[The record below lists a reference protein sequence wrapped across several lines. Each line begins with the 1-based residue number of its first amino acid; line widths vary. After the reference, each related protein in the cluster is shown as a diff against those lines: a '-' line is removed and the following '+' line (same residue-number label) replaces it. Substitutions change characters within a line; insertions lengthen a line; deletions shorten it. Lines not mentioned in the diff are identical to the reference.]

1 MYFVLNFSFFLI
13 FSYFVKKRVCAVLS
27 DAVERAVLG
36 DAVERAVVGDA
47 VERAVLGDA
56 VDRTVLGDAVDRA
69 VLDDT
74 VDRAV
79 LDVPEFIV
87 WITFSSEKLRLRIVT

>member
-13 FSYFVKKRVCAVLS
+13 SSYFVKKRVCAVLS
-27 DAVERAVLG
+27 
-36 DAVERAVVGDA
+36 DA

-69 VLDDT
+69 VLDDA

>member
-27 DAVERAVLG
+27 DV
-36 DAVERAVVGDA
+36 

-69 VLDDT
+69 VLDDA